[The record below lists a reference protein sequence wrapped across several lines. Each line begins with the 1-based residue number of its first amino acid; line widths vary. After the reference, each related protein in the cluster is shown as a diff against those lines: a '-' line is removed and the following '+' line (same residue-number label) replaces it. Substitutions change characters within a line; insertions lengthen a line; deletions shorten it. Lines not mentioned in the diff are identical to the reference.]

1 MNGFDNNFPKMKF
14 VFESRSKTEN
24 TERAPSAT
32 RALFF
37 AVCLVLLFDPS
48 RAHGSL
54 TGWICKDI
62 ESRHKALLSK
72 DVYNELIENIEWDMG
87 QDTLRGELAV
97 ENQKIMR
104 CLFDGGFNYDNL
116 MDCVGEN
123 YEKVIDAYHFEFDST
138 RHKFEES
145 ILGAIRH
152 NGYHKIAAES
162 YATLETELHEALEE
176 NCNPEMALNNFE
188 KSVLGVVPAN
198 LEKIEDLKKKTHG
211 HYLVYLSFKR
221 LIKAYILLT
230 ISCVQN
236 FVDSSALPMPREFK
250 YQLYSQETLDE
261 MFPED
266 EIAKLY
272 TKKKT
277 PKQEIEEE
285 SQVPD
290 DDVTFNESMY
300 KQGKYR
306 NFVAFHLATGQ
317 VDPGVIDKSKTPR
330 EIFEDVIEA
339 KREKEDGR
347 LV

>member
-1 MNGFDNNFPKMKF
+1 MKF
-14 VFESRSKTEN
+14 ALKYSPKPANSTRTSKLTQ
-24 TERAPSAT
+24 T
-32 RALFF
+32 
-37 AVCLVLLFDPS
+37 LLFGVCMLLLIEPL
-48 RAHGSL
+48 RTHGSL

-62 ESRHKALLSK
+62 ESKHKALLSK

-87 QDTLRGELAV
+87 QDTLRGELAT
-97 ENQKIMR
+97 ENQRIMS
-104 CLFDGGFNYDNL
+104 CLFNGGFNYENL
-116 MDCVGEN
+116 MECVGDN
-123 YEKVIDAYHFEFDST
+123 YEKVIEAYHYEFDST

-145 ILGAIRH
+145 ILGALRH

-162 YATLETELHEALEE
+162 FENLEKELHEALEE

-188 KSVLGVVPAN
+188 KAVLGVVPTN
-198 LEKIEDLKKKTHG
+198 LQRIEDLKKKTHG

-230 ISCVQN
+230 ISCIQN

-250 YQLYSQETLDE
+250 YQLYSQEILDE

-266 EIAKLY
+266 EISKLY

-277 PKQEIEEE
+277 PKQEIEDEKKE
-285 SQVPD
+285 SQD
-290 DDVTFNESMY
+290 DMTFNESMF

-330 EIFEDVIEA
+330 EIFEDVMT
-339 KREKEDGR
+339 EKENKEER